1 LQHTVIRLSLD
12 VALGCGHIFAEFRR
26 LLPARWSRSLI
37 RRHFFLVVALV
48 AVVVMLVVG
57 GLKLAFGNKDANKAG
72 GGGRATSVSQM
83 VVGER
88 PFVDRIEV
96 LGAAKG
102 RQSVT
107 ITSNTPEL
115 ITAVHF
121 TDGQSVSR
129 GQVLVELKADQEDAG
144 ISEAKARLAQAE
156 RDYARWK
163 TLADKGIAP
172 RATAEQYLSA
182 LDVAKAS
189 VGTAQAQKLDRV
201 LRAPF
206 SGRVGI
212 SDVAPGMLIAAG
224 TPIVSLDDASVIRVD
239 FSVPDRY
246 LQTLRIGLPIAAR
259 PDALPGETFQG
270 KIAQIDTRIDPAT
283 RALKARA
290 EFPNPGGRLK
300 PGMLVKVSIDQGT
313 RTGVAVPE
321 AAVQF
326 EGTQASVFRIAKG
339 PKGLIAR
346 RTDVDTGLSEGGFV
360 EIRAGLKKGDKIVAD
375 GLNRIQ
381 DGAAVG
387 GGKGKPGDKQGEGHK
402 GEGKKTES
410 KAG

>member
-1 LQHTVIRLSLD
+1 
-12 VALGCGHIFAEFRR
+12 
-26 LLPARWSRSLI
+26 LI
-37 RRHFFLVVALV
+37 RRHFFLVVALS
-48 AVVVMLVVG
+48 AVVLMLVVG
-57 GLKLAFGNKDANKAG
+57 GFKLAFADKEAKG
-72 GGGRATSVSQM
+72 GGGAGRATAVSQA
-83 VVGER
+83 VVGEK
-88 PFVDRIEV
+88 PFTDRIEV

-115 ITAVHF
+115 ITSVHF
-121 TDGQSVSR
+121 SDGQTVSR
-129 GQVLVELKADQEDAG
+129 GQVLVTLKADQEDAG
-144 ISEAKARLAQAE
+144 ISEAKARLAQAQ
-156 RDYARWK
+156 RDYTRWK

-182 LDVAKAS
+182 LEVAKAS

-246 LQTLRIGLPIAAR
+246 LSTLRVGLPIAAR

-283 RALKARA
+283 RAIKARA

-300 PGMLVKVSIDQGT
+300 PGMLVKVAIDQGV
-313 RTGVAVPE
+313 RNAPAVPE

-326 EGTQASVFRIAKG
+326 EGNQASVYRIAKG
-339 PKGLIAR
+339 PKGLVAR
-346 RTDVDTGLSEGGFV
+346 RTDVDTGITQGGFV
-360 EIRAGLKKGDKIVAD
+360 EIRSGLKAGDKIVAD
-375 GLNRIQ
+375 GLNRVQ
-381 DGAAVG
+381 DGAAIG
-387 GGKGKPGDKQGEGHK
+387 GGKQGEGKKREGQKH
-402 GEGKKTES
+402 EGK
-410 KAG
+410 AG

>member
-1 LQHTVIRLSLD
+1 MSLD
-12 VALGCGHIFAEFRR
+12 AALGCGHISPHPNFAEFVRR
-26 LLPARWSRSLI
+26 PEPFLLI

-48 AVVVMLVVG
+48 AVVLMLVVG
-57 GLKLAFGNKDANKAG
+57 GLKLAFGDKEAKA
-72 GGGRATSVSQM
+72 GGGRATNVSQL
-83 VVGER
+83 VVDTR
-88 PFVDRIEV
+88 PFTDRIEV

-121 TDGQSVSR
+121 SDGEVVR
-129 GQVLVELKADQEDAG
+129 KGQVLVELKADAEDAG
-144 ISEAKARLAQAE
+144 ILEAKARLAQAE
-156 RDYARWK
+156 RDYQRWK

-172 RATAEQYLSA
+172 RATAEQYLA
-182 LDVAKAS
+182 TVETTRATVAS
-189 VGTAQAQKLDRV
+189 AQANKLDRV

-212 SDVAPGMLIAAG
+212 SDVAPGMLVAAG
-224 TPIVSLDDASVIRVD
+224 TPIVSLDDVSVIRVD

-246 LQTLRIGLPIAAR
+246 LSTLRIGLPINAR
-259 PDALPGETFQG
+259 PDALPGETFRG
-270 KIAQIDTRIDPAT
+270 KVAQIDTRIDPAT
-283 RALKARA
+283 RAIKARA
-290 EFPNPGGRLK
+290 EFSNADGRLK
-300 PGMLVKVSIDQGT
+300 PGMLVKVAIDQGV
-313 RTGVAVPE
+313 RQSVAVPE

-326 EGTQASVFRIAKG
+326 EGNQASVYRIAKG

-346 RTDVDTGLSEGGFV
+346 RTDVDTGITTDGFI
-360 EIRAGLKKGDKIVAD
+360 EIRSGLKKGDKIVAD

-381 DGAAVG
+381 DGAAIG
-387 GGKGKPGDKQGEGHK
+387 GGKGGKGGKDGGGKQGK
-402 GEGKKTES
+402 GGAGR

>member
-1 LQHTVIRLSLD
+1 M
-12 VALGCGHIFAEFRR
+12 
-26 LLPARWSRSLI
+26 I

-48 AVVVMLVVG
+48 AVVLMLVIG
-57 GLKLAFGNKDANKAG
+57 GWKLAFGAKDASKAG
-72 GGGRATSVSQM
+72 GGGRATNVSQM

-88 PFVDRIEV
+88 PFTDRIEV

-121 TDGQSVSR
+121 TDGETVR
-129 GQVLVELKADQEDAG
+129 KGQVLVELKADQEDAG
-144 ISEAKARLAQAE
+144 VSEAKARLAQAE

-172 RATAEQYLSA
+172 RATAEQYLAS
-182 LDVAKAS
+182 LEVAKAS

-206 SGRVGI
+206 AGRVGI

-246 LQTLRIGLPIAAR
+246 LSTLRVGLPIAAR

-283 RALKARA
+283 RAIKARA
-290 EFPNPGGRLK
+290 EFPNAGARLK
-300 PGMLVKVSIDQGT
+300 PGMLVKVSIDQGV
-313 RTGVAVPE
+313 RNGVAVPE

-326 EGTQASVFRIAKG
+326 EGNQASVYRITKG
-339 PKGLIAR
+339 PKGMIAR
-346 RTDVDTGLSEGGFV
+346 RTDVDTGLSEGGFI
-360 EIRAGLKKGDKIVAD
+360 EIRAGVRKGDKIVAD

-381 DGAAVG
+381 DGAPIG
-387 GGKGKPGDKQGEGHK
+387 GGKGGQGGGKPGEGQK

>member
-1 LQHTVIRLSLD
+1 M
-12 VALGCGHIFAEFRR
+12 
-26 LLPARWSRSLI
+26 I
-37 RRHFFLVVALV
+37 RRHFFLVVALS
-48 AVVVMLVVG
+48 AVVLMLVVG
-57 GLKLAFGNKDANKAG
+57 GFKLAFADKEAKGAG
-72 GGGRATSVSQM
+72 GGGRATAVSQA
-83 VVGER
+83 VVGEK
-88 PFVDRIEV
+88 PFTDRIEV

-115 ITAVHF
+115 ITSVHF
-121 TDGQSVSR
+121 SDGQAVTR
-129 GQVLVELKADQEDAG
+129 GQVLVTLKADQEDAG
-144 ISEAKARLAQAE
+144 ISEAKARLAQAQ
-156 RDYARWK
+156 RDYTRWK

-182 LDVAKAS
+182 LEVAKAS

-246 LQTLRIGLPIAAR
+246 LSTLRVGLPIAAR

-283 RALKARA
+283 RAIKARA

-300 PGMLVKVSIDQGT
+300 PGMLVKVAIDQGV
-313 RTGVAVPE
+313 RNAPAVPE

-326 EGTQASVFRIAKG
+326 EGNQASVYRIAKG
-339 PKGLIAR
+339 PKGLVAR
-346 RTDVDTGLSEGGFV
+346 RTDVDTGITQGGFV
-360 EIRAGLKKGDKIVAD
+360 EIRSGLKAGEKIVAD
-375 GLNRIQ
+375 GLNRVQ
-381 DGAAVG
+381 DGAPIG
-387 GGKGKPGDKQGEGHK
+387 GGKGGNGQGGDKQGEGK
-402 GEGKKTES
+402 KREGK
-410 KAG
+410 AG

>member
-1 LQHTVIRLSLD
+1 M
-12 VALGCGHIFAEFRR
+12 
-26 LLPARWSRSLI
+26 I
-37 RRHFFLVVALV
+37 RRHFFLVVALA
-48 AVVVMLVVG
+48 AVVLMVVIG
-57 GLKLAFGNKDANKAG
+57 GWKLAFADKEAKGAG
-72 GGGRATSVSQM
+72 GGGRATAVSQT
-83 VVGER
+83 VVDEK
-88 PFVDRIEV
+88 PFTDRIEV

-115 ITAVHF
+115 ITSVHF
-121 TDGQSVSR
+121 SDGQAVTR
-129 GQVLVELKADQEDAG
+129 GQVLVTLKADQEDAG

-182 LDVAKAS
+182 LEVAKAS

-246 LQTLRIGLPIAAR
+246 LSTLRVGLPIAAR

-270 KIAQIDTRIDPAT
+270 TIAQIDTRIDPAT
-283 RALKARA
+283 RAIKARA
-290 EFPNPGGRLK
+290 EFPNAGGRLK
-300 PGMLVKVSIDQGT
+300 PGMLVKVAIDQGV
-313 RTGVAVPE
+313 RNAPAVPE

-326 EGTQASVFRIAKG
+326 EGNQASVYRIAKG
-339 PKGLIAR
+339 PKGMVAR
-346 RTDVDTGLSEGGFV
+346 RTDVDTGITQNGFV
-360 EIRAGLKKGDKIVAD
+360 EIRGGLKAGDKIVAD

-381 DGAAVG
+381 DGAPVG
-387 GGKGKPGDKQGEGHK
+387 GGKGGQGGGDKK
-402 GEGKKTES
+402 GEGKKREGQKNEG

>member
-1 LQHTVIRLSLD
+1 LQQSVIRLSLD
-12 VALGCGHIFAEFRR
+12 VALGCGHIFAEIRR
-26 LLPARWSRSLI
+26 LLPARWSRFLI

-48 AVVVMLVVG
+48 AVVAMLVIG
-57 GLKLAFGNKDANKAG
+57 GLKLAFGNKDAAKAG
-72 GGGRATSVSQM
+72 GGGRATAVSQM
-83 VVGER
+83 VAGER
-88 PFVDRIEV
+88 PFTDRIEV

-121 TDGQSVSR
+121 TDGETVR
-129 GQVLVELKADQEDAG
+129 KGQVLVELKADQEDAG
-144 ISEAKARLAQAE
+144 VSEAKARLAQAE

-182 LDVAKAS
+182 LEVAKAS

-246 LQTLRIGLPIAAR
+246 LSTLRVGLPIAAR

-283 RALKARA
+283 RAIKARA
-290 EFPNPGGRLK
+290 EFPNAGGRLK
-300 PGMLVKVSIDQGT
+300 PGMLVKVSIDQGM
-313 RTGVAVPE
+313 RTSVAVPE

-326 EGTQASVFRIAKG
+326 EGNQASVFRIVKG
-339 PKGLIAR
+339 PKGMIAR
-346 RTDVDTGLSEGGFV
+346 RTDVDTGITADGFIEV
-360 EIRAGLKKGDKIVAD
+360 RSGLKKGDKIVAD

-381 DGAAVG
+381 DGAQIG
-387 GGKGKPGDKQGEGHK
+387 GGKGKPGDKK
-402 GEGKKTES
+402 GD
-410 KAG
+410 KAGEKGGADRKAG

>member
-1 LQHTVIRLSLD
+1 M
-12 VALGCGHIFAEFRR
+12 
-26 LLPARWSRSLI
+26 I

-48 AVVVMLVVG
+48 AVVLMLVVG
-57 GLKLAFGNKDANKAG
+57 GLKLAFGNKDANKGG
-72 GGGRATSVSQM
+72 GGGRATNVSQL
-83 VVGER
+83 VVSER
-88 PFVDRIEV
+88 PFTDRIEV

-121 TDGQSVSR
+121 TDGETVR
-129 GQVLVELKADQEDAG
+129 KGQVLVELKADQEDAG

-212 SDVAPGMLIAAG
+212 SDVAPGMLVAAG
-224 TPIVSLDDASVIRVD
+224 TPIVSLDDVSVIRVD
-239 FSVPDRY
+239 FAVPDRY
-246 LQTLRIGLPIAAR
+246 LQTLRIGLPINAR

-270 KIAQIDTRIDPAT
+270 HVAQIDTRIDPAT
-283 RALKARA
+283 RAIKARA
-290 EFPNPGGRLK
+290 EFPNAGGRLK
-300 PGMLVKVSIDQGT
+300 PGMLVKVAIDQGM
-313 RTGVAVPE
+313 RNGVAVPE

-326 EGTQASVFRIAKG
+326 EGNQASVFRIVKG
-339 PKGLIAR
+339 PKGMIAR
-346 RTDVDTGLSEGGFV
+346 RTDVDTGISADGV
-360 EIRAGLKKGDKIVAD
+360 IEIRSGLKKGDKIVAD

-381 DGAAVG
+381 DGAPVG
-387 GGKGKPGDKQGEGHK
+387 GGKGGKDGGKGGK
-402 GEGKKTES
+402 GEGRGQKGGADR

>member
-1 LQHTVIRLSLD
+1 M
-12 VALGCGHIFAEFRR
+12 
-26 LLPARWSRSLI
+26 I
-37 RRHFFLVVALV
+37 RRHFFLVAALA
-48 AVVVMLVVG
+48 AVVLMLVVG
-57 GLKLAFGNKDANKAG
+57 GLKLAFGAKDASRAG
-72 GGGRATSVSQM
+72 GAGGRATSVSQM

-88 PFVDRIEV
+88 PFTDRIEV
-96 LGAAKG
+96 LGVAKG

-121 TDGQSVSR
+121 SDGETVR
-129 GQVLVELKADQEDAG
+129 KGQVLVELKADQEDAG
-144 ISEAKARLAQAE
+144 ISEARARLAQAE

-182 LDVAKAS
+182 LDVARAS

-246 LQTLRIGLPIAAR
+246 LRTLRVGLPIAAR

-270 KIAQIDTRIDPAT
+270 RIAQIDTRIDPAT
-283 RALKARA
+283 RAIKARA
-290 EFPNPGGRLK
+290 EFPNAGGRLK
-300 PGMLVKVSIDQGT
+300 PGMLVKVSIDQGV
-313 RTGVAVPE
+313 RDGVAVPE

-326 EGTQASVFRIAKG
+326 EGTQASVYRIAKG
-339 PKGLIAR
+339 PKGMIAR
-346 RTDVDTGLSEGGFV
+346 RTDVDTGISEGGFI
-360 EIRAGLKKGDKIVAD
+360 EIRAGLKAGDKIVAD

-381 DGAAVG
+381 DGAPIG
-387 GGKGKPGDKQGEGHK
+387 GGQGGKGDKK
-402 GEGKKTES
+402 GEKGGADR

>member
-1 LQHTVIRLSLD
+1 M
-12 VALGCGHIFAEFRR
+12 
-26 LLPARWSRSLI
+26 I
-37 RRHFFLVVALV
+37 RRHFFLVVALA
-48 AVVVMLVVG
+48 AVVLMLVVG
-57 GLKLAFGNKDANKAG
+57 GLKLAFAKKETQGPG

-88 PFVDRIEV
+88 PFTDRIEV
-96 LGAAKG
+96 LGVAKG

-121 TDGQSVSR
+121 TDGQAVSR
-129 GQVLVELKADQEDAG
+129 GQVLVELKADQENAG
-144 ISEAKARLAQAE
+144 ISEAKARLSQAE
-156 RDYARWK
+156 RDYNRWK

-182 LDVAKAS
+182 LEVAKAA

-206 SGRVGI
+206 AGRVGI

-224 TPIVSLDDASVIRVD
+224 TPIVSLDDVSLIRVD

-246 LQTLRIGLPIAAR
+246 LATLRIGLPIAAR

-270 KIAQIDTRIDPAT
+270 HIAQIDTRIDPAT

-290 EFPNPGGRLK
+290 EFPNAGGRLK
-300 PGMLVKVSIDQGT
+300 PGMLVKVAIDQGVHT
-313 RTGVAVPE
+313 AVAVPE

-326 EGTQASVFRIAKG
+326 EGSQASVFRIAKG
-339 PKGLIAR
+339 PKGMVAR
-346 RTDVDTGLSEGGFV
+346 RTDVETGITADGFV
-360 EIRAGLKKGDKIVAD
+360 EIRTGLKTGDKIVAD

-381 DGAAVG
+381 DGAPIG
-387 GGKGKPGDKQGEGHK
+387 GGKGKPGDKKDGPGK
-402 GEGKKTES
+402 GGKDGS
-410 KAG
+410 GRKAG

>member
-1 LQHTVIRLSLD
+1 M
-12 VALGCGHIFAEFRR
+12 
-26 LLPARWSRSLI
+26 I

-48 AVVVMLVVG
+48 AVVLMLVIG
-57 GLKLAFGNKDANKAG
+57 GWKLAFANKEAKGGAG
-72 GGGRATSVSQM
+72 GGGRATSVSQT
-83 VVGER
+83 VVAER
-88 PFVDRIEV
+88 PFTDRIEV

-121 TDGQSVSR
+121 SDGQAVSR
-129 GQVLVELKADQEDAG
+129 GQVLVTLKADQEDAG
-144 ISEAKARLAQAE
+144 VSEAKARLAQAE

-182 LDVAKAS
+182 LDVARAS

-246 LQTLRIGLPIAAR
+246 LQTLRVGLPITAR

-283 RALKARA
+283 RAIKARA
-290 EFPNPGGRLK
+290 EFPNGGGRLK
-300 PGMLVKVSIDQGT
+300 PGMLVKVAIDQGV
-313 RTGVAVPE
+313 RNAPAVPE

-326 EGTQASVFRIAKG
+326 EGNQASVYRIAKG
-339 PKGLIAR
+339 PKGMVAR
-346 RTDVDTGLSEGGFV
+346 RTDVDTGITQNGFV
-360 EIRAGLKKGDKIVAD
+360 EIRGGLKAGDKIVAD

-381 DGAAVG
+381 DGAPIG
-387 GGKGKPGDKQGEGHK
+387 GGKGGQGGKPGEGQKNQGQK
-402 GEGKKTES
+402 TEGK
-410 KAG
+410 AG